1 MYGLSCCFVLFLC
14 FFILILVTLICF
26 PYLHIMVCQL
36 LLVNIHY
43 LSEKAHVSPLRQK
56 QQSVL
61 TLLYLQELY
70 VTAKSESVKMSLNL
84 SYIIFSQPKQEHLI
98 REVKIRLLN
107 SSKPEYRSLLFVCV
121 NIQLFGEHLNALL
134 RHRVSALVNL
144 LILWIYS
151 TSDHSSKL
159 SDHTIMRPHLLTR
172 GLGLK
177 HKKQILLFSLTP
189 KL

>member
-56 QQSVL
+56 Q
-61 TLLYLQELY
+61 ELY
-70 VTAKSESVKMSLNL
+70 GTAKSESVKMSLNL
-84 SYIIFSQPKQEHLI
+84 FSSIFSRPKQEHLI

-151 TSDHSSKL
+151 ASDHSSKL

-189 KL
+189 KFKSL